1 LSCNGGFFFGL
12 PYLASIGNGYL
23 LNKNFHTSLV
33 PVLGPMPTFAW
44 YWTWYMAGIYLVS
57 PQVPSILVLVL
68 PQVIWYNRLV
78 CSSIPSTHT
87 STIYPSCTLYA
98 NATLVTTERG
108 KVINRCHQLKAVP
121 GWGQTELALRNAPPW
136 MDDAW
141 TGWKCFISL
150 SPCSQLTPNSWGF
163 QKCARVCEIEFHP
176 TGGPQR
182 FVGAR
187 SHQSWRLN
195 CTTT

>member
-1 LSCNGGFFFGL
+1 
-12 PYLASIGNGYL
+12 
-23 LNKNFHTSLV
+23 
-33 PVLGPMPTFAW
+33 MPTFAW
-44 YWTWYMAGIYLVS
+44 YWTCYKAGIYLVLA
-57 PQVPSILVLVL
+57 QVPSILVLVL
-68 PQVIWYNRLV
+68 PQVTWYIRLV

-108 KVINRCHQLKAVP
+108 KVINRCHKLKAVP

-150 SPCSQLTPNSWGF
+150 SPCSQLTPIAEGSKSVHGLVKLSFIQLEGLNGSWVLG
-163 QKCARVCEIEFHP
+163 HTSP
-176 TGGPQR
+176 GG
-182 FVGAR
+182 
-187 SHQSWRLN
+187 
-195 CTTT
+195 